1 MHTRVLVDLSLGV
14 EFDYIFV
21 SAQRRRGEME
31 ENMLS
36 MVEYVHERMHTY
48 DNLEIGVDF
57 TMGNGHDTKSLIE
70 CCKEVY
76 SFDIQEEALIHTR
89 ELVGDKAHLIR
100 DSHENFDHYVDTF
113 DIGIFNLG
121 YLPEGDHNITT
132 TLDITQRTLIKA
144 VEHMK
149 KVIFITCYIGHP
161 QGKEEALW
169 IDHYVSRLD
178 THTFNV
184 SSFKMMNK
192 KNAPYVIE
200 IERK

>member
-1 MHTRVLVDLSLGV
+1 
-14 EFDYIFV
+14 
-21 SAQRRRGEME
+21 
-31 ENMLS
+31 MLS

-48 DNLEIGVDF
+48 ENLEIGVDF
-57 TMGNGHDTKSLIE
+57 TMGNGHDTKALIE

-100 DSHENFDHYVDTF
+100 DSHENFDRYVDTF

-132 TLDITQRTLIKA
+132 TLDVTQRTLIKA

-161 QGKEEALW
+161 QGEEEALW
-169 IDHYVSRLD
+169 IDNYVSDLD
-178 THTFNV
+178 THIYNV

>member
-1 MHTRVLVDLSLGV
+1 
-14 EFDYIFV
+14 
-21 SAQRRRGEME
+21 
-31 ENMLS
+31 MLS

-48 DNLEIGVDF
+48 KNLEIGIDF
-57 TMGNGHDTKSLIE
+57 TMGNGHDTEALIK
-70 CCKEVY
+70 CCRDVY
-76 SFDIQEEALIHTR
+76 SFDIQEEALKHTK
-89 ELVGDKAHLIR
+89 ELVGDQAHLIC
-100 DSHENFDHYVDTF
+100 DSHENFDQYVDSF

-132 TLDITQRTLIKA
+132 TLDVTQRTLIKA
-144 VEHMK
+144 VELVE

-161 QGKEEALW
+161 QGKEEASW
-169 IDHYVSRLD
+169 IDHYVSGLD

>member
-1 MHTRVLVDLSLGV
+1 MESMI
-14 EFDYIFV
+14 EFV
-21 SAQRRRGEME
+21 HQRIKKHKYQNG
-31 ENMLS
+31 
-36 MVEYVHERMHTY
+36 
-48 DNLEIGVDF
+48 IDF
-57 TMGNGHDTKSLIE
+57 TMGNGHDTLFLSDY
-70 CCKEVY
+70 CHHVY
-76 SFDIQEEALIHTR
+76 SYDIQSLALNNTK
-89 ELVGDKAHLIR
+89 ELVKRKKNITLFLK
-100 DSHENFDHYVDTF
+100 SHEYFDEDVRDF
-113 DIGIFNLG
+113 EVGIFNLG

-132 TLDITQRTLIKA
+132 TLDVTQRTLIKA

-169 IDHYVSRLD
+169 IDNYVSDLD
-178 THTFNV
+178 THTYNV

>member
-1 MHTRVLVDLSLGV
+1 
-14 EFDYIFV
+14 
-21 SAQRRRGEME
+21 
-31 ENMLS
+31 MLS

-48 DNLEIGVDF
+48 DNSEIGVDF
-57 TMGNGHDTKSLIE
+57 TMGNGHDTEALTK

-76 SFDIQEEALIHTR
+76 SFDIQEEALSHTK
-89 ELVGDKAHLIR
+89 ELVGDQAHLIC

-121 YLPEGDHNITT
+121 YLPEGDHSITT
-132 TLDITQRTLIKA
+132 TLDVTQRTLIKA
-144 VEHMK
+144 IEHMK
-149 KVIFITCYIGHP
+149 KVIFVTCYVGHP
-161 QGKEEALW
+161 QGKEEASW
-169 IDHYVSRLD
+169 IDNYVSRLD
-178 THTFNV
+178 THTFNE

>member
-1 MHTRVLVDLSLGV
+1 
-14 EFDYIFV
+14 
-21 SAQRRRGEME
+21 
-31 ENMLS
+31 MLS

-76 SFDIQEEALIHTR
+76 SFDIQEEALKRTK
-89 ELVGDKAHLIR
+89 ELVGDQAHLIR

-132 TLDITQRTLIKA
+132 TLDVTQRTLATVYKGNIIKNLIMDCQSYTKYRPN
-144 VEHMK
+144 ETTGG
-149 KVIFITCYIGHP
+149 IFVSWRR
-161 QGKEEALW
+161 KEELPTGA
-169 IDHYVSRLD
+169 
-178 THTFNV
+178 
-184 SSFKMMNK
+184 
-192 KNAPYVIE
+192 
-200 IERK
+200 

>member
-1 MHTRVLVDLSLGV
+1 
-14 EFDYIFV
+14 
-21 SAQRRRGEME
+21 
-31 ENMLS
+31 MLS

-121 YLPEGDHNITT
+121 YL
-132 TLDITQRTLIKA
+132 L
-144 VEHMK
+144 
-149 KVIFITCYIGHP
+149 KVIITSQQHLILL
-161 QGKEEALW
+161 KELLLR
-169 IDHYVSRLD
+169 RL
-178 THTFNV
+178 N
-184 SSFKMMNK
+184 
-192 KNAPYVIE
+192 I
-200 IERK
+200 

>member
-1 MHTRVLVDLSLGV
+1 
-14 EFDYIFV
+14 
-21 SAQRRRGEME
+21 
-31 ENMLS
+31 MLS

-132 TLDITQRTLIKA
+132 TQQHLILL
-144 VEHMK
+144 
-149 KVIFITCYIGHP
+149 
-161 QGKEEALW
+161 KELLLR
-169 IDHYVSRLD
+169 RL
-178 THTFNV
+178 N
-184 SSFKMMNK
+184 
-192 KNAPYVIE
+192 I
-200 IERK
+200 

>member
-1 MHTRVLVDLSLGV
+1 MNPAFAGFF
-14 EFDYIFV
+14 E
-21 SAQRRRGEME
+21 RRK
-31 ENMLS
+31 NMLS

-48 DNLEIGVDF
+48 DN
-57 TMGNGHDTKSLIE
+57 
-70 CCKEVY
+70 
-76 SFDIQEEALIHTR
+76 IQEEALIHTR